1 MFTTVINAAVLATKD
16 VSDKANEDFNN
27 MLKVLRQVSAGK
39 NLKYVDD
46 HNGNEKVT
54 AFPWKKFAI
63 LYQGRTTSLQ
73 VCPVMDNQ
81 VVCLN
86 PLYIDV
92 TSVNLSTSSIGGL
105 VNNDRLAD
113 VTPELIARTES
124 GEFVGYITL

>member
-39 NLKYVDD
+39 DLKYVDD

-63 LYQGRTTSLQ
+63 LYQGRTKSLQ
-73 VCPVMDNQ
+73 VCPVKDGT

-86 PLYIDV
+86 PLYLDEGAIHLSRS
-92 TSVNLSTSSIGGL
+92 SVGGL
-105 VNNDRLAD
+105 VNNDRAVD
-113 VTPELIARTES
+113 VTPELIERTES